1 MKDQGKPKK
10 GYGELNN
17 IVNELTLTGTYQSAK
32 SLPDNRTDL
41 FGAAKCPAK
50 ILYSQTSPR
59 LDRATWPSPN

>member
-17 IVNELTLTGTYQSAK
+17 TVNESALTGTYQSAK
-32 SLPDNRTDL
+32 SLLDNRTDL
-41 FGAAKCPAK
+41 SGAAKCPAK
-50 ILYSQTSPR
+50 ILHSQTSPC